1 MAIVGRV
8 ASLLPSATEILCAL
22 GLEDRLVGVSHECDY
37 PAGVVGRP
45 VLTEPKVSA
54 HGTSVEI
61 HAEVERAVREGLAVY
76 RVKTEDLRA
85 ASPDLIVTQ
94 DQCRVCAVSLDDV
107 ERATRQV
114 LGHEVTIVSLQA
126 TCLTELWRDI
136 ARVADAAGVAQRGS
150 TLVAM
155 LQRRLE
161 AIQNRTGRAEHR
173 PRTACIEW
181 IEPLMVAGNWVPELV
196 RIAGGAADSLVSAGA
211 HSAWTDWPTLVRYAP
226 QAIVVAPCGF
236 TVRET
241 LRDLHRLTSRPEWA
255 SLPAVEAGRVF
266 VMDGSAYLNRPGP
279 RLVET
284 TEILA
289 HALHPGI
296 FPAAPGDG
304 WLCVSAG
311 DSPVGAS

>member
-1 MAIVGRV
+1 MAIVRRV
-8 ASLLPSATEILCAL
+8 ASLLPSATEIVCAL
-22 GLEDRLVGVSHECDY
+22 GLLDCLVGVSHECDH

-54 HGTSVEI
+54 HGTSAEI

-76 RVKTEDLRA
+76 RVRADRLRA
-85 ASPDLIVTQ
+85 VSPDLIVTQ
-94 DQCRVCAVSLDDV
+94 DQCRVCAVSFDDV

-126 TCLTELWRDI
+126 TCLAELWDDMT
-136 ARVADAAGVAQRGS
+136 RVADAAGVTERGS
-150 TLVAM
+150 TLVTE

-161 AIQNRTGRAEHR
+161 AIRSRATRAGHR

-196 RIAGGAADSLVSAGA
+196 GIAGGAADGLVSAGA
-211 HSAWTDWPTLVRYAP
+211 HSAWTDWAAFVDYAP
-226 QAIVVAPCGF
+226 EVIVVAPCGF
-236 TVRET
+236 TIRET
-241 LRDLHRLTSRPEWA
+241 LRDLHRLTGQPGWA
-255 SLPAVEAGRVF
+255 SVPAVQTGRVF

-289 HALHPGI
+289 HVLHPAI
-296 FPAAPGDG
+296 FPDAPGDG
-304 WLCVSAG
+304 WLCMSPG
-311 DSPVGAS
+311 DPAHA